1 MRKLLGM
8 SAEEISAGFANWN
21 KEQKSYLMEITA
33 EMLDRVDSETGRP
46 LVDMILDTAGQKG
59 TGKWGVQDALDLG
72 LAVPTIGAAVE
83 ARIMSAMKNERM
95 LVSRSF
101 GRVGLRDAGVGAIV
115 GATQGTVE
123 ATVKRA
129 AERATEGAA
138 GGVAEER
145 P

>member
-1 MRKLLGM
+1 MQVIAEAYDVMRKLLGM

-83 ARIMSAMKNERM
+83 ARIMSAGRADAR
-95 LVSRSF
+95 VRRSAES
-101 GRVGLRDAGVGAIV
+101 GSGMQSWSDRSDS
-115 GATQGTVE
+115 GTVE

-129 AERATEGAA
+129 
-138 GGVAEER
+138 
-145 P
+145 